1 MINKTNKNAFSL
13 IEVLVFVT
21 ILALFFVT
29 AAAVV
34 TASLRNMKINEH
46 KIIASHYAEELLE
59 WFRGEK
65 ETDWNNFVTSQI
77 TNFKQSDPYC
87 FNDQEISWLSVS
99 SCQNTF
105 LDSLYKRKA
114 WFVITET
121 TQNVNVYINVSWQE
135 LGQTFT
141 VPLRSTFSIWE

>member
-1 MINKTNKNAFSL
+1 M

-21 ILALFFVT
+21 ILALFFIS

-77 TNFKQSDPYC
+77 TNFDEDDPYC

-99 SCQNTF
+99 FCQNTF

-114 WFVITET
+114 WFEKNEAK
-121 TQNVNVYINVSWQE
+121 TQVNVSINITWQE
-135 LGQTFT
+135 LGQTFS
-141 VPLRSTFSIWE
+141 VPLKSTFSIWE